1 MMCKK
6 RPLTREE
13 YSAVLKSESRG
24 VLSAQSGGGSDGG
37 WCFFVRST
45 CAAGETARGSL
56 YKVIVKNA
64 RNVKSCRILSKNA
77 KKCQKVVDF
86 LKFNSKFA

>member
-24 VLSAQSGGGSDGG
+24 VLTAQSGAAPT
-37 WCFFVRST
+37 VRVLFRAIDLR
-45 CAAGETARGSL
+45 CRRNGARL
-56 YKVIVKNA
+56 IV
-64 RNVKSCRILSKNA
+64 
-77 KKCQKVVDF
+77 
-86 LKFNSKFA
+86 

>member
-24 VLSAQSGGGSDGG
+24 VL
-37 WCFFVRST
+37 
-45 CAAGETARGSL
+45 TARSGAAPTVRVL
-56 YKVIVKNA
+56 FRAIDLRCRRNGARLIV
-64 RNVKSCRILSKNA
+64 
-77 KKCQKVVDF
+77 
-86 LKFNSKFA
+86 

>member
-24 VLSAQSGGGSDGG
+24 VLIAQSG
-37 WCFFVRST
+37 
-45 CAAGETARGSL
+45 AAPMIGVLFRAIDLRCRRNGARL
-56 YKVIVKNA
+56 IV
-64 RNVKSCRILSKNA
+64 
-77 KKCQKVVDF
+77 
-86 LKFNSKFA
+86 

>member
-24 VLSAQSGGGSDGG
+24 VLSAQSGAAPT
-37 WCFFVRST
+37 VRVLFRAIDLCCRRDS
-45 CAAGETARGSL
+45 ARL
-56 YKVIVKNA
+56 IV
-64 RNVKSCRILSKNA
+64 
-77 KKCQKVVDF
+77 
-86 LKFNSKFA
+86 